1 MGYIKAKNSEEYIKA
16 SIRQIKENVVKVT
29 AEKTL
34 PDMSNGFCFFLNYGD
49 KHPAGKYEEYTTIFR
64 EYGPAEKAYSNDG
77 SVYVTPEPEPEPPEP
92 EPEPPEP
99 EPPTLEEV
107 QAQKVNE
114 IRAAGYTAMTANVIY
129 EGVQYPYTAG
139 LRDVAENALTTRKP
153 VTVRDVEEESHELE
167 PNAAKALYV
176 SQEQNRVQAQEYTA
190 QIVAHVQELSDKEEI
205 GQITYGI
212 ELPED
217 RKAQYE
223 QAVSAQM
230 GVITAAVDMIE
241 AQAGQARISAENNTD
256 KQALEVAALYTDWK
270 DVAEGD
276 TLAAGERYNYQ
287 GALYK
292 VLTEHQKQAAWN
304 PVDAPSL
311 FTKVLIPDP
320 GVIPEWEQPDSTNPY
335 SKGDRVTHNG
345 KTWESLVDG
354 NVWEP
359 GVVGTESLWKE
370 IIE

>member
-29 AEKTL
+29 VEKTL

-77 SVYVTPEPEPEPPEP
+77 SVYVPPEP

-107 QAQKVNE
+107 RAQKINE

-129 EGVQYPYTAG
+129 EGAQYPYAVG
-139 LRDVAENALTTRKP
+139 LRDVAENALTTGKQ
-153 VTVRDVEEESHELE
+153 VTVRDAEEESHDLE
-167 PNAAKALYV
+167 PTAVKALYV

-190 QIVAHVQELSDKEEI
+190 QLVAHVQELSNKEEI
-205 GQITYGI
+205 NQITYGV

-217 RKAQYE
+217 RKTQCE
-223 QAVSAQM
+223 ETVSAQM

-241 AQAGQARISAENNTD
+241 AQAEQARISAESNTD
-256 KQALEVAALYTDWK
+256 EQALNVVALYANW
-270 DVAEGD
+270 EGMPEGT
-276 TLAAGERYNYQ
+276 TLAVGARLNYQ
-287 GALYK
+287 GVLYK

-304 PVDAPSL
+304 PADAPSL
-311 FTKVLIPDP
+311 FAKALIPDP
-320 GVIPEWEQPDSTNPY
+320 GEIPEWEQPGPENAY

-345 KTWESLVDG
+345 KTWESLVDN

-359 GVVGTESLWKE
+359 GVVGTEAQWKE
-370 IIE
+370 VTE

>member
-1 MGYIKAKNSEEYIKA
+1 MGYIKAKNSEKYIKA

-77 SVYVTPEPEPEPPEP
+77 SVYVPPEP

-107 QAQKVNE
+107 RAQKINE

-129 EGVQYPYTAG
+129 EGVQFPYAVG
-139 LRDVAENALTTRKP
+139 LRDIAENALTTGKQ
-153 VTVRDVEEESHELE
+153 VTVRDAEEESHELE
-167 PNAAKALYV
+167 PDAVKALYV

-190 QIVAHVQELSDKEEI
+190 QIVAHVQELSDKEKI
-205 GQITYGI
+205 GAISYGAD
-212 ELPED
+212 LPES
-217 RKAQYE
+217 RKEQYE
-223 QAVSAQM
+223 QAVTAQM
-230 GVITAAVDMIE
+230 GVITTAMEMVE
-241 AQAGQARISAENNTD
+241 AQAGQARISAKSNTD
-256 KQALEVAALYTDWK
+256 DQALEVSVLYPDWE
-270 DVAEGD
+270 DVAEGAA
-276 TLAAGERYNYQ
+276 LAAGERYNYQ
-287 GALYK
+287 GVLHK
-292 VLTEHQKQAAWN
+292 VLQEHKKQAAWN

-311 FTKVLIPDP
+311 FAKVLIPDP
-320 GVIPEWEQPDSTNPY
+320 GEIPEWEQPGPENGY
-335 SKGDRVTHNG
+335 SIGDKVKHNG
-345 KTWESLVDG
+345 KTWESLVDN

-359 GVVGTESLWKE
+359 GAVGTEALWE
-370 IIE
+370 EVTE